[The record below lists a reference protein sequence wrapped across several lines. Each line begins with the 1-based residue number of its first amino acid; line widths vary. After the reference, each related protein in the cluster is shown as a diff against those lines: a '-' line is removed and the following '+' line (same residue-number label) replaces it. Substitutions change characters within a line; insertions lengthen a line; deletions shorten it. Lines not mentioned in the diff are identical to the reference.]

1 MPVPTSP
8 PSRRKPVSPQ
18 KRLPRTDVRACV
30 CCRPIN
36 TLQEETF
43 LQSPRRT
50 PIYCSSQAT
59 HRHQTRTARNRE
71 LVEEC
76 PAFIV
81 NQGPQDPKSAFTS
94 EIWENSANASED
106 SSHGRRISARL
117 VQRSPERKPETHE
130 LHSPYRAIGTH
141 VCPRSVRD
149 PWRPSFS
156 LFLFFF
162 DFFDFFQQKFHVFE
176 FF

>member
-1 MPVPTSP
+1 MCLLSTNQYPARGNIFAISQKNPNLLF
-8 PSRRKPVSPQ
+8 VSGDTQTLNKNCQ
-18 KRLPRTDVRACV
+18 KQGARGRM
-30 CCRPIN
+30 
-36 TLQEETF
+36 
-43 LQSPRRT
+43 
-50 PIYCSSQAT
+50 SS
-59 HRHQTRTARNRE
+59 
-71 LVEEC
+71 
-76 PAFIV
+76 FIV

-94 EIWENSANASED
+94 EIWENSPNASED